1 MNHNPAPFTAQAN
14 CLRCWTPVRIHADPG
29 ASAVSAVLTW
39 MTAGL
44 SLCPAC
50 HNAHS
55 RNPHNDSSRK
65 DTSNGTD

>member
-1 MNHNPAPFTAQAN
+1 MNHNPAPFTAEAN
-14 CLRCWTPVRIHADPG
+14 CLRCRTPVRIHADPG